1 MPWKERYT
9 ISDEKSIGDSAIK
22 WPDGKRCCFRVVVDL
37 SPACGPDGIGPA
49 DLTTP
54 DAYYGMHGGLD
65 ALAGMLDRYDIKA
78 TFAVPAVIAD
88 IQADKLRRLS
98 GAGHEIAAH
107 GFKHEDV
114 IFADRLL
121 LFAKQIT
128 EMIEGEA
135 ADACC
140 SLVAVWP
147 SACTPSAAFA
157 ASVPTER
164 SSIRAPTTHARS
176 RLFISFSFSFR
187 AFVAPAR
194 RPAQGLR
201 ARRP

>member
-1 MPWKERYT
+1 MSFEFDDVASEVTELVCVTDP
-9 ISDEKSIGDSAIK
+9 SSPG
-22 WPDGKRCCFRVVVDL
+22 L
-37 SPACGPDGIGPA
+37 S
-49 DLTTP
+49 TRTS
-54 DAYYGMHGGLD
+54 M
-65 ALAGMLDRYDIKA
+65 
-78 TFAVPAVIAD
+78 FV
-88 IQADKLRRLS
+88 
-98 GAGHEIAAH
+98 
-107 GFKHEDV
+107 
-114 IFADRLL
+114 LL
-121 LFAKQIT
+121 GSTCVAP
-128 EMIEGEA
+128 EA

-187 AFVAPAR
+187 AFVAPTR